1 MREKADL
8 LDLCQDTGTM
18 SPNDLKAS
26 PGYPAK
32 KDLTKGPVVVIEC
45 TEEIPCDPC
54 ETVCNRGAIVVGE
67 PITNLPR
74 LDPEKCNG
82 CGLCIPICPGLAIFL
97 IDAAYSEKEA
107 AISFPHEYVPL
118 PKEGDEVE
126 AVNRK
131 GKVVCTGRVLKVRNP
146 QRHDHTPVITIAVPK
161 QYLHDVRGIKRLR
174 KGQQC
179 EQEKRSYHL

>member
-1 MREKADL
+1 MEEKANL
-8 LDLCQDTGTM
+8 LDLSQDTGIM
-18 SPNDLKAS
+18 SKKELEAS
-26 PGYPAK
+26 PGYPSK
-32 KDLTKGPVVVIEC
+32 EDLEKGPVVVVIEC

-54 ETVCNRGAIVVGE
+54 ETVCKRGAIVVGE

-97 IDAAYSEKEA
+97 VDPTYSENKA
-107 AISFPHEYVPL
+107 AISFPHEYLPL

-131 GKVVCTGRVLKVRNP
+131 GEIICKGEVVKVRSP
-146 QRHDHTPVITIAVPK
+146 KSYDYTPVVTIAVPK
-161 QYLHDVRGIKRLR
+161 KYIHEVRGLKSGGER
-174 KGQQC
+174 
-179 EQEKRSYHL
+179 